1 MTVEFILCLTVDISE
16 EPASKKAR
24 RRSALPCKLY
34 FLEPKTT
41 IMTYFLAENEV
52 KLDHSETGSNLL
64 DKSSTLLTVS
74 ESADLSEL
82 KKEQDTVES
91 VKDETTKTDLVPD
104 DTLKGESEDIILSL
118 EEGQEGQNEEND
130 TM

>member
-1 MTVEFILCLTVDISE
+1 MTIEFILCLTVDISE

-82 KKEQDTVES
+82 KKEQDTV
-91 VKDETTKTDLVPD
+91 DETTKTDLVPD